1 MTIKAPWI
9 THFGFT
15 RTPFSKTLAP
25 SELFTRAPHQE
36 AVARILHCIQ
46 ESALCVITG
55 EVEPGLHYALL
66 SYGVSS
72 GPGRTGTVFGHPVLD
87 LDRDR
92 SNRRLDRMRRVTT
105 ALRRTGSHWS
115 RPRWPGPCGVLD

>member
-46 ESALCVITG
+46 ESALGVITG
-55 EVEPGLHYALL
+55 EVGAGKTVAARAARATLDPTHYQVI
-66 SYGVSS
+66 YE
-72 GPGRTGTVFGHPVLD
+72 
-87 LDRDR
+87 
-92 SNRRLDRMRRVTT
+92 
-105 ALRRTGSHWS
+105 
-115 RPRWPGPCGVLD
+115 